1 LALYGA
7 ITAILIAVVADR
19 LLQYME
25 IAERAAMEA
34 TINHVNSGVN
44 VRLALYGL
52 GGEYPDIAGS
62 NPFELARMAPAN
74 FLGETSIA
82 DVRAGGG
89 AVWVYD
95 RLQRELIY
103 VPRLTRRLDTNDR
116 DGAIRFQLTRR
127 VPGNAYMLVPTSKY
141 RWE

>member
-1 LALYGA
+1 
-7 ITAILIAVVADR
+7 
-19 LLQYME
+19 
-25 IAERAAMEA
+25 
-34 TINHVNSGVN
+34 VN

-82 DVRAGGG
+82 NVRGGGG
-89 AVWVYD
+89 AVWIYD
-95 RLQRELIY
+95 RLRRELIY
-103 VPRLTRRLDTNDR
+103 VPRLTRRLETSEAEK
-116 DGAIRFQLTRR
+116 AIRFQLVRR
-127 VPGNAYMLVPTSKY
+127 VPGNAYMLVPTSNY